1 MAGSGP
7 ISQNMDWPHEYPPVE
22 KQIAAVAALTEGNSI
37 RATERLVGVHRD
49 TVMRLGVRIGQGC
62 EALHDMMFRDLHIQ
76 QLQFDELWAYVGKK
90 QKRLKPGEH
99 TEKGDQ
105 YTFLALDALN
115 KAFVSYRVGKRDGET
130 TLDFVQDVRNRVLG
144 IPFISSDAFLPYEP
158 SIRKVFGNQCHYGQ
172 IVKAYVGEPPKDA
185 ARRYSPGTVVGV
197 KRFQVIGFPPKFLTS
212 TSLVERAN
220 LTVRMGSRRFTR
232 LTNGYS
238 KKLENHAAAVALFV
252 GHYNLCRVHETLRM
266 TPAMALEL
274 TDRPWSIA
282 ELIEVANG
290 MLTTEQLPN

>member
-1 MAGSGP
+1 MN
-7 ISQNMDWPHEYPPVE
+7 ILPVE

-37 RATERLVGVHRD
+37 RATERLVGVHRH

-99 TEKGDQ
+99 AEKGDQ

-115 KAFVSYRVGKRDGET
+115 KAIVSYRVGKRDGET
-130 TLDFVQDVRNRVLG
+130 TLAFVQDVRNRVLG

-158 SIRKVFGNQCHYGQ
+158 SIRAVFGNTCHYGQ
-172 IVKAYVGEPPKDA
+172 IVKTYVGESPKDA

-197 KRFQVIGFPPKFLTS
+197 KRFQVIGKPPKFLVS
-212 TSLVERAN
+212 TSLIERAN

-238 KKLENHAAAVALFV
+238 KKLENHAAAVSLFV
-252 GHYNLCRVHETLRM
+252 AHYNLCRVHETLRI

-282 ELIEVANG
+282 ELIQVADG
-290 MLTTEQLPN
+290 MLSEQSH